1 MTAIRVTG
9 STARAFGVKSAP
21 KRAKYGAVRVK
32 EDGYSFDSKAEHK
45 RYCELKLMMRAREI
59 FDLQVH
65 PRFPLEVNGERI
77 GIYEADFSFREATD
91 KMGGKLVCVDTKGFV
106 TPEFKLK
113 AALFRALYPDV
124 DFRVE
129 AA

>member
-1 MTAIRVTG
+1 MPIRVSG
-9 STARAFGVKSAP
+9 SIARAFGVKAAP

-32 EDGYSFDSKAEHK
+32 EDGYSFDSRAEHRK
-45 RYCELKLMMRAREI
+45 YCELKLLVRSREI
-59 FDLQVH
+59 FDLRVH
-65 PRFPLEVNGERI
+65 PRFPLEVSGARI
-77 GIYEADFSFREATD
+77 AIYESDFSWRESTN
-91 KMGGKLVCVDTKGFV
+91 KMGGKLVVLDVKGFP

-129 AA
+129 AV